1 MPSPLG
7 TALISTGADLAGS
20 LVGGLFGQNQS
31 KKAWK
36 EQAHY
41 NSPAEQMKRLKL
53 AGLNPNLVYG
63 NGSVANTMNNSYDT
77 AKPDAGDIGTKG
89 LQAYVSTAQLEMQ
102 KDLNALQQLFIQ
114 SQIADKVSLIKFR
127 DNVQTD
133 KTNADIDFT
142 LTALD
147 EKKKLMSWIDSD
159 KSLDQKL
166 KHGQL
171 FKTNLEAS
179 KLNQEIEAFPIRL
192 QNEILE
198 TRAKV
203 RNLNVNSNKQEVET
217 ALLNL
222 VEEYRKQGIEVND
235 HILFRQ
241 FYDVIGGTKSWFKDL
256 IDKHK
261 KWFNEGFT
269 PLPKKI
275 FK

>member
-7 TALISTGADLAGS
+7 SALISTGADLVGS
-20 LVGGLFGQNQS
+20 ITGGLFGQSMS

-36 EQAHY
+36 QQAHY
-41 NSPAEQMKRLKL
+41 NSPAEQMKRLKA

-63 NGSVANTMNNSYDT
+63 NGSVQNTMSNSYDT
-77 AKPDAGDIGTKG
+77 AKPDADDIGSKG

-114 SQIADKVSLIKFR
+114 SQIADKESLIKFR
-127 DNVQTD
+127 DTAQTD
-133 KTNADIDFT
+133 KTYSDIDYT
-142 LTALD
+142 RLALQ
-147 EKKKLMSWIDSD
+147 EKQKLMSWIDSD

-166 KHGQL
+166 KHSQM

-179 KLNQEIEAFPIRL
+179 KLTQEIEAFPLRL

-203 RNLNVNSNKQEVET
+203 RNLNVNSNKQEIET
-217 ALLNL
+217 ALLQL
-222 VEEYRKQGIEVND
+222 AEMYRKEGIEVND

-241 FYDVIGGTKSWFKDL
+241 FNDVIGESRDWFKNL

-261 KWFNEGFT
+261 NWFKQGFT